1 MRRLKVVLLA
11 LGAVMAV
18 SAVASATAS
27 AAKPEFVFTG
37 TEKGFTGKQVGS
49 GTLETKGGTK
59 VSCTAG
65 TSTGEIEGASG
76 SNKVT
81 KTVVTF
87 TACTSS
93 GFECH
98 SPGASSG
105 EIKTKELKGQL
116 GYISSTEKTVG
127 LDLEPKEG
135 EFFVE
140 FTCFGF
146 LSSKV
151 KGQVIGKLTPVNK
164 EVKTTEHFT
173 LAYEQT
179 GGVQK
184 ITELEIEGVKD
195 TGDILSSSLN
205 GGAEEQAGEQSTQEL
220 TPKATVTIS
229 A

>member
-1 MRRLKVVLLA
+1 MQRLKVIGLA
-11 LGAVMAV
+11 LVAVLAIT
-18 SAVASATAS
+18 AVASATAS

-37 TEKGFTGKQVGS
+37 TEKGFTGKQVGE
-49 GTLETKGGTK
+49 GFLETTGGTQVK
-59 VSCTAG
+59 CTAG
-65 TSTGEIEGASG
+65 TSSGEIEGASG

-87 TACTSS
+87 TGCTSS

-98 SPGASSG
+98 SPGQASG
-105 EIKTKELKGQL
+105 VIQTKELKGQL
-116 GYISSTEKTVG
+116 GYISSPEKTVG

-140 FTCFGF
+140 FTCLGF
-146 LSSKV
+146 LTSKV

-173 LAYEQT
+173 LTYKQT
-179 GGVQK
+179 KGVQEL
-184 ITELEIEGVKD
+184 TELEIEGVKD
-195 TGDILSSSLN
+195 TGDILKSSLN
-205 GGAEEQAGEQSTQEL
+205 GNPEEQSGEQSTQEL
-220 TPKATVTIS
+220 TPKTTVTIS